1 MLVAVAQIRIVVLD
15 RQRAFADVLG
25 ARLDLEDDVAV
36 VGVVHSVGA
45 AMGLMVGGRADIIL
59 LDGDWPGD
67 AAFSLCEEM
76 SGRNDAPRVVMLSDT
91 SEAAR
96 IVQAVRASAA
106 AWVRKDESM
115 DQLLRVVRGVARG
128 ETWLPPAEMGQVLRM
143 LMRERDERSGNDQLF
158 ASLTPRE
165 REVLFHLAEG
175 AGRHDVAELLHLSAN
190 TVRTHLQSL
199 MAKLGVHSTLEA
211 VALTRSRLDQL
222 APGGWEGR

>member
-1 MLVAVAQIRIVVLD
+1 MLVAVAQLRIVVLD
-15 RQRAFADVLG
+15 RPRAFADVLG

-128 ETWLPPAEMGQVLRM
+128 ETWRPPAEMGQVLRM

>member
-1 MLVAVAQIRIVVLD
+1 MAQIRVVVLD
-15 RQRAFADVLG
+15 RLRTFADALG
-25 ARLDLEDDVAV
+25 ARLDLEEDVAV
-36 VGVVHSVGA
+36 VGVVHSVRS
-45 AMGLMVGGRADIIL
+45 AMGLMVGGRADVVLI
-59 LDGDWPGD
+59 DGDRPGD

-76 SGRNDAPRVVMLSDT
+76 SGRDDAPRVIMLSDT
-91 SEAAR
+91 SEATR
-96 IVQAVRASAA
+96 IVQAVHAGAA

-128 ETWLPPAEMGQVLRM
+128 ETWLPPAEMGQVLRL

-158 ASLTPRE
+158 AALTPRE
-165 REVLFHLAEG
+165 REVLFHLAGG

-199 MAKLGVHSTLEA
+199 MAKLDVHSTLEA

-222 APGGWEGR
+222 APAGWESR

>member
-1 MLVAVAQIRIVVLD
+1 VTQIRVVVLD
-15 RQRAFADVLG
+15 RLRTFADALG

-45 AMGLMVGGRADIIL
+45 AMGLMVGRRADVVL
-59 LDGDWPGD
+59 LDGDWPGG
-67 AAFSLCEEM
+67 AAFSLCAEM
-76 SGRNDAPRVVMLSDT
+76 SGREDAPRVIMLSDT

-96 IVQAVRASAA
+96 IVQAIHAGAA

-115 DQLLRVVRGVARG
+115 DHLLRVVRGVARG
-128 ETWLPPAEMGQVLRM
+128 ETWLPPAEMGQVLRL
-143 LMRERDERSGNDQLF
+143 LMREGDERSGNDQLF
-158 ASLTPRE
+158 AALTPRE
-165 REVLFHLAEG
+165 REVLFHLAGG

-222 APGGWEGR
+222 APGRPEVR